1 MRASIRWSLLL
12 FSFIAVVAVTVVFL
26 GVSARG
32 EREAYSK
39 RYAEFLTDV
48 SVSEAALLNASLDSL
63 SRRIQQV
70 KSSPQISASYGEYE
84 AAAGS
89 GNTDDKVKSFAETLL
104 LALDDNAN
112 PSLIN
117 ITLCDKNGA
126 TILTCKKTEESA
138 IDSRGIAG
146 GKYADDVFYYT
157 PTGGLMCKTPYGGQ
171 SLVFTFSTGF
181 ISRFFAVSSRIE
193 SGGKG
198 DMVIVD
204 PTGVAVTTNGT
215 PRSFSS
221 PEFVALSGI
230 KADYRGGFNFQNS
243 YDSFVGG
250 VSAPLDYA
258 GWRVFVYFDSGDAS
272 VYWATSALSEYIAAI
287 VAMLFCL
294 FAVIFMFY
302 YATPIVALSKIGN
315 TKFHKQ
321 YFSRIRDTMFSEYAA
336 FSDTITELA
345 DDIGYEKDRF
355 AAMAENTDNIVFNWD
370 LAADDIQFKG
380 GFNKK
385 FSYRAHTNNFNDC
398 FFVKCK
404 VHPDDEERYYK
415 DLDLLK
421 RNELISGE
429 YRFKDCYGEYS
440 WFIVRTVSIDGRVF
454 GEEDKR
460 HNILG
465 VMIDIDRARKNA
477 SILSIRASFDSLTEL
492 YNRES
497 VYQIISNE
505 IELVSLRKSEI
516 AIFFIDVDNFKYY
529 NDNFSHATGNQVLGF
544 IAQTLSDVCDNGDI
558 GFAGRFGGDEFIVCI
573 RNSRENDPETII
585 KKIMGRLS
593 DGFVC
598 DMGAKLT
605 IGVSVGIAR
614 VRDSSQTIDKV
625 IEASDVAMYEIKKN
639 GKGSYAFIQLE
650 S

>member
-12 FSFIAVVAVTVVFL
+12 FSFIAVISVTVVFL
-26 GVSARG
+26 GVSVRG

-39 RYAEFLTDV
+39 RYSEFLTDV
-48 SVSEAALLNASLDSL
+48 SASEAVLLNASLDSL

-70 KSSPQISASYGEYE
+70 KSSPQISEAYGEYE
-84 AAAGS
+84 TSA
-89 GNTDDKVKSFAETLL
+89 NPEDRVKFFVDTLL
-104 LALDDNAN
+104 LALDDSAL

-117 ITLCDKNGA
+117 ITLCDTNGA

-138 IDSRGIAG
+138 IDTRGLAA

-157 PTGGLMCKTPYGGQ
+157 PMGGLMYKTPYGGQ
-171 SLVFTFSTGF
+171 SMVFTFSNDF
-181 ISRFFAVSSRIE
+181 IIRFFAVSSRIE
-193 SGGKG
+193 SDGKG

-204 PTGVAVTTNGT
+204 PTNVAVTTGGT
-215 PRSFSS
+215 PRSFDG

-230 KADYRGGFNFQNS
+230 KTEYRGGFNFSNVN
-243 YDSFVGG
+243 DSFVGG
-250 VSAPLDYA
+250 VSAPSGYD
-258 GWRVFVYFDSGDAS
+258 GWRVFVYFDANEAS
-272 VYWATSALSEYIAAI
+272 VYWDTSPLAEYIAAI

-302 YATPIVALSKIGN
+302 YTTPIVSLAKIGV
-315 TKFHKQ
+315 TKFYRQ
-321 YFSRIRDTMFSEYAA
+321 YFSRIRESVFSEYAV
-336 FSDTITELA
+336 FSDTMTELV

-355 AAMAENTDNIVFNWD
+355 AAMAENTDNIVFNWN
-370 LAADDIQFKG
+370 LAEDDIQFKG

-385 FSYRAHTNNFNDC
+385 FSYRAHTNTFSDC

-404 VHPDDEERYYK
+404 IHPDDEERYYK
-415 DLDLLK
+415 DLDTLK
-421 RNELISGE
+421 RGELISGE

-440 WFIVRTVSIDGRVF
+440 WFILRTVSIDGRVF
-454 GEEDKR
+454 GENDKR

-477 SILSIRASFDSLTEL
+477 SILSIRASFDALTEL

-573 RNSRENDPETII
+573 RNSRENDPEAII
-585 KKIMGRLS
+585 KKIMKRLT